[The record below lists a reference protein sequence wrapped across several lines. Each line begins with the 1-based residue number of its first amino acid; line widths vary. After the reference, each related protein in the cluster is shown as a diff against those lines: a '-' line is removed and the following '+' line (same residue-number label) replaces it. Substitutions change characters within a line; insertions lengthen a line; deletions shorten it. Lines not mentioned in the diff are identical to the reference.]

1 MKLSIERR
9 FDLKGATIN
18 DEELNVTS
26 TCKSSI
32 LSSSQFNSAHMVT
45 IVWGHAMGEFVSS
58 IIPKYATKR
67 HGNTLRPIVVSQP
80 LPHTLTLGI
89 PAIQEVTDDEMAM
102 LPSRAVVKDTCLILF
117 PFAKTDSSN
126 CTRYQLILPLHEPHG
141 VDVQIAHKLT
151 IFRNFILSFQEKQRC
166 SFILDMCTS
175 TKGGW
180 SLKSARAVLHKAA
193 DLLNSHL
200 PVTLLLHH
208 PKMSQPSHLQ
218 SVKFIAC
225 QAHDDDPSPL
235 MCTACLS
242 QLWPEE
248 MISHN
253 FCVNPSCPTR
263 SWSLDSDWGS
273 NLEVGVAAATGQ
285 GTDRNVGTMSAT
297 FDRKTDEKVHEK
309 AQAIRLTKTI
319 VAAPLERP
327 APLRRPNEASRPP
340 VEDFTP
346 AFRPQGARKLPNSA
360 KTPTYAAVGAQSTLT
375 QATLTSA
382 LNEVQ
387 MQSLGQVSSNS
398 NRGQA
403 ANWNNLDQETQTG
416 SSIDSLVGDLT
427 NRLEGLDQRMTNL
440 EKFPPL
446 DTKEQWTLTQRSW
459 EGLNKKFLTLQKQLD
474 NAMTQLDRTT
484 QTCLKNQLANEK
496 SFARMQEKIDPP
508 QPIIT
513 VGEETNTDEQQTPA
527 SPLVPDALSS
537 RPSSPTT
544 NGQTNDNG
552 AN

>member
-1 MKLSIERR
+1 MKLALERC
-9 FDLKGATIN
+9 FDLKGSTIT
-18 DEELNVTS
+18 DEEINVTS
-26 TCKSSI
+26 TCKSGI
-32 LSSSQFNSAHMVT
+32 LSSAQFNSSHIVT

-67 HGNTLRPIVVSQP
+67 HANTLRPIVVSQP
-80 LPHTLTLGI
+80 LPHTLTPGI

-102 LPSRAVVKDTCLILF
+102 LPSRAVLKDTCLLLF
-117 PFAKTDSSN
+117 PYAKTDSSN
-126 CTRYQLILPLHEPHG
+126 CTRYQLILPLHESHG
-141 VDVQIAHKLT
+141 VDVQIAHKVM
-151 IFRNFILSFQEKQRC
+151 IFRNFVLSFQEKQRC
-166 SFILDMCTS
+166 SFLLDMCTS

-193 DLLNSHL
+193 DLLNSRI
-200 PVTLLLHH
+200 PVTLILHH
-208 PKMSQPSHLQ
+208 PQMSQPAHLQ
-218 SVKFIAC
+218 NVRFIAC
-225 QAHDDDPSPL
+225 NAHDDDPSPL

-248 MISHN
+248 MVTHN
-253 FCVNPSCPTR
+253 FCANPSCPTR
-263 SWSLDSDWGS
+263 SWSIDSDWNSNQGS
-273 NLEVGVAAATGQ
+273 VAAANGH
-285 GTDRNVGTMSAT
+285 GIDRNAGTMSAT

-319 VAAPLERP
+319 AAAPLERP
-327 APLRRPNEASRPP
+327 APLRRPNEAFRPP

-346 AFRPQGARKLPNSA
+346 EFRPQGARKLPSST

-387 MQSLGQVSSNS
+387 LQSLGQVSCSS
-398 NRGQA
+398 NRGQT

-496 SFARMQEKIDPP
+496 SFARIDNNMYPP
-508 QPIIT
+508 PPIIT
-513 VGEETNTDEQQTPA
+513 VGEETTTDEQQTPA
-527 SPLVPDALSS
+527 SPLESKDVLTS
-537 RPSSPTT
+537 RPTSPMT
-544 NGQTNDNG
+544 NGQTNENG

>member
-1 MKLSIERR
+1 MKLALERC
-9 FDLKGATIN
+9 FDLKGSTIT
-18 DEELNVTS
+18 DEEINVTS
-26 TCKSSI
+26 TCKSGI
-32 LSSSQFNSAHMVT
+32 LSSAQFNSSHIVT

-67 HGNTLRPIVVSQP
+67 HANTLRPIVVSQP
-80 LPHTLTLGI
+80 LPHTLSPGSL

-102 LPSRAVVKDTCLILF
+102 LPSRAVLKDTCLLLF
-117 PFAKTDSSN
+117 PYAKTDSSN
-126 CTRYQLILPLHEPHG
+126 CTRYQLILPLHESHG
-141 VDVQIAHKLT
+141 VDVQIAHKVM
-151 IFRNFILSFQEKQRC
+151 IFRNFVLSFQEKQRC

-193 DLLNSHL
+193 DLLNSRI

-208 PKMSQPSHLQ
+208 PQMSQPAHLQ
-218 SVKFIAC
+218 NVKFIAC
-225 QAHDDDPSPL
+225 NAHDDDPSPL

-248 MISHN
+248 MVTHN
-253 FCVNPSCPTR
+253 FCANPSCPTR
-263 SWSLDSDWGS
+263 SWSIDSDWNSNQGS
-273 NLEVGVAAATGQ
+273 VAAANGHDI
-285 GTDRNVGTMSAT
+285 DRSVGTMSAS
-297 FDRKTDEKVHEK
+297 FDRKTDDKEK

-327 APLRRPNEASRPP
+327 APLRRPNEAFRPP

-346 AFRPQGARKLPNSA
+346 EFRPQGARKLPSST

-427 NRLEGLDQRMTNL
+427 NRLEGLDKRMTSL

-459 EGLNKKFLTLQKQLD
+459 EGLNKKFLTLQKQFENLT
-474 NAMTQLDRTT
+474 TQLDRTT

-496 SFARMQEKIDPP
+496 SFARIDDKMYPP
-508 QPIIT
+508 PPIIT
-513 VGEETNTDEQQTPA
+513 VGEETTTDEQQTPA
-527 SPLVPDALSS
+527 SPLVSKDVLTS
-537 RPSSPTT
+537 RPTSPMT
-544 NGQTNDNG
+544 NGQTNENG